1 MKRIL
6 TVAFLA
12 GAFGLTAAAQQ
23 SGPHRI
29 GEDGLK
35 APVLTHEVKPT
46 YTASAM
52 QRQVQGDVL
61 IKAVVQADGTVGDI
75 TVTKSLDPEL
85 DEQAVNATKQWTF
98 RPGTKDQKA
107 VDVLVDIQLTFRLK
121 DRK

>member
-6 TVAFLA
+6 TVALVAA
-12 GAFGLTAAAQQ
+12 GMGLTAAAQR
-23 SGPHRI
+23 SGPHKM
-29 GEDGLK
+29 GEDGVK

-46 YTASAM
+46 YTAGAM
-52 QRQVQGDVL
+52 QRQVQGDVVVT
-61 IKAVVQADGTVGDI
+61 AVVQADGTVGDV